1 MITLALYFA
10 SAFGLAYIVGHSTI
24 SEPVRTWIGGE
35 LETPRPYFGRLV
47 MLIECPA
54 CFGTWI
60 GMIAGALLPSLFT
73 VDTYWAG
80 AAVGG
85 LSTCAINFLVARW
98 SGLMPDEPNPDNEAM
113 KKLFMMA
120 ANQALTPQPIFDD
133 FRPPHPMSAQIDA
146 IIEEDGLR
154 VACFDDAC
162 VLSRGHAGQH
172 LDVEG
177 KSFDG
182 SLDDDLRDALP
193 CSCSGSRARIHHFEK
208 KKCRADP
215 VDPLSMTD
223 DAYGISAEGKEG

>member
-85 LSTCAINFLVARW
+85 LSTCAINFLAARW

-120 ANQALTPQPIFDD
+120 ANQALTPQQPQPPFDD
-133 FRPPHPMSAQIDA
+133 SC
-146 IIEEDGLR
+146 
-154 VACFDDAC
+154 VDDAC
-162 VLSRGHAGQH
+162 ILSRGHAGQH
-172 LDVEG
+172 LDFSG
-177 KSFDG
+177 KLFD
-182 SLDDDLRDALP
+182 SSPDKA
-193 CSCSGSRARIHHFEK
+193 ARIHRFEPK
-208 KKCRADP
+208 I
-215 VDPLSMTD
+215 DPLSMTD
-223 DAYGISAEGKEG
+223 DAYGISAEGKEVR